1 MALVPAN
8 DRSGLSGAPAVSAT
22 QQAQISPLASGSSPA
37 AIIQNA
43 VNAKT
48 VLKRYNFLQS
58 QPKYFMNIGVQEYV
72 RLTPMEVAKG
82 NSLANIVLPIPASL
96 NDVQH
101 VEYSPTELGLGTAAA
116 SAGVLGAKNAAQGQ
130 GAAGSNMATALG
142 GAAGSIAGL
151 LGGAASKLTGGNVE
165 AAASMITGLTANQF
179 LVLLLKG
186 PTYKKHEFSW
196 KLAPKNARESFI
208 IKEAVANIN
217 NWMAPGI
224 ITGGA
229 YFTFPAVFNL
239 SFSHPDYLYRFKPA
253 VCTDCSINY
262 NGSGVPAFYKDG
274 APESITL
281 KMSFWELEYWL
292 KGNFVGPPGSDT
304 SLEYL
309 KYTTF
314 GGKKLND
321 ISIPSI

>member
-1 MALVPAN
+1 M
-8 DRSGLSGAPAVSAT
+8 
-22 QQAQISPLASGSSPA
+22 
-37 AIIQNA
+37 
-43 VNAKT
+43 
-48 VLKRYNFLQS
+48 
-58 QPKYFMNIGVQEYV
+58 
-72 RLTPMEVAKG
+72 
-82 NSLANIVLPIPASL
+82 SL

-101 VEYSPTELGLGTAAA
+101 VEYSPTELGLGTATAA
-116 SAGVLGAKNAAQGQ
+116 AGVLGAKNTLQGRSP
-130 GAAGSNMATALG
+130 GSSDNMATALG
-142 GAAGSIAGL
+142 GATGSIASL

-186 PTYKKHEFSW
+186 PTYKKHEFTW

-224 ITGGA
+224 IYGGA

-253 VCTDCSINY
+253 VCTDCSVNY

-281 KMSFWELEYWL
+281 KMSFWELEFWL

-309 KYTTF
+309 KWKGL
-314 GGKKLND
+314 GGAGSAGD